1 MKKTLIIIPTFN
13 EIENIPKLIENIK
26 KLEPDTDILIVDD
39 NSGDGT
45 GDFIRKM
52 KNNKIFLISRAHKM
66 GIGSA
71 HKDGIDYAY
80 KNNYDFVITMDADGT
95 HDPKYIH
102 EMKKFNEEYDL
113 INTNRF
119 RNPKSLDDWPI
130 SRIIFT
136 KIRFFLNLILL
147 NVSYDSSGAY
157 RCYNLKKINKEHIL
171 MSQSNSYSFFW
182 ESMFILKEKKY
193 KIYEIPIL
201 LPYRKNGDSKIT
213 FLDILNSF
221 FLIWI
226 FFIKRIVGFYK

>member
-52 KNNKIFLISRAHKM
+52 ENNKIFLISRAHKM

-119 RNPKSLDDWPI
+119 LNPKSLDDWPI

-221 FLIWI
+221 LLIWI

>member
-1 MKKTLIIIPTFN
+1 MKKILIIIPTYN
-13 EIENIPKLIENIK
+13 EIENIPNLINKII
-26 KLEPDTDILIVDD
+26 KLEPQCNILIVDD
-39 NSGDGT
+39 NSQDGT
-45 GDFIRKM
+45 GDFIK
-52 KNNKIFLISRAHKM
+52 KINNKKIFLISRPNKM

-71 HKDGIDYAY
+71 HKDGIKYAY

-95 HDPKYIH
+95 HDPKYINLI
-102 EMKKFNEEYDL
+102 KKFNNDYDL

-119 RNPKSLDDWPI
+119 LNSKSLDDWPI

-136 KIRFFLNLILL
+136 KIRFFLNLVLL

-157 RCYNLKKINKEHIL
+157 RCYNLKRINQKHIL
-171 MSQSNSYSFFW
+171 MSKSNSYSFFW

-213 FLDILNSF
+213 ILDIINSF
-221 FLIWI
+221 LLIWV
-226 FFIKRIVGFYK
+226 FFIKRIIGFYK

>member
-52 KNNKIFLISRAHKM
+52 ENNKMFLISRAHKM

-119 RNPKSLDDWPI
+119 LNPKSLDDWPI

-171 MSQSNSYSFFW
+171 MSQSNSFFW

-221 FLIWI
+221 LLIWI

>member
-1 MKKTLIIIPTFN
+1 MKKTLIIIPTYN
-13 EIENIPKLIENIK
+13 EIENIPNLLKNIN
-26 KLEPDTDILIVDD
+26 KLESYADILIIDD
-39 NSGDGT
+39 NSEDGT
-45 GDFIRKM
+45 GRFIK
-52 KNNKIFLISRAHKM
+52 KIDNKKIFLISRPSKM

-71 HKDGIDYAY
+71 HKDGIKYAY

-95 HDPKYIH
+95 HDPKYIN
-102 EMKKFNEEYDL
+102 EMKKFYEKYDL

-119 RNPKSLDDWPI
+119 LNPKSLDDWPI

-157 RCYNLKKINKEHIL
+157 RCYNLKKIKEEDLL
-171 MSQSNSYSFFW
+171 MSKSNSYSFFW

-193 KIYEIPIL
+193 KIFEIPIL

-213 FLDILNSF
+213 LLDIINSF
-221 FLIWI
+221 ILIWV
-226 FFIKRIVGFYK
+226 FFIKRIIGFYK

>member
-119 RNPKSLDDWPI
+119 LNPKSLDDWPI

>member
-52 KNNKIFLISRAHKM
+52 ENNKIFLISRAHKM

-95 HDPKYIH
+95 HDPKYIR

-119 RNPKSLDDWPI
+119 LNPKSLDDWPI

-221 FLIWI
+221 LLIWI

>member
-52 KNNKIFLISRAHKM
+52 ENNKMFLISRAHKM

-119 RNPKSLDDWPI
+119 LNPKSLDDWPI

-221 FLIWI
+221 LLIWI

>member
-1 MKKTLIIIPTFN
+1 MKKTLIIIPTYN
-13 EIENIPKLIENIK
+13 EIENIPDLIKNIN
-26 KLEPDTDILIVDD
+26 KLEPNSDILIVDD
-39 NSGDGT
+39 NSQDGT
-45 GDFIRKM
+45 GDFVKKIN
-52 KNNKIFLISRAHKM
+52 NNKIFLISRPRKM

-71 HKDGIDYAY
+71 HKDGIKYAY
-80 KNNYDFVITMDADGT
+80 ENNYDFVITMDADGT
-95 HDPKYIH
+95 HDPKYIN
-102 EMKKFNEEYDL
+102 EIKKFNNEYDL

-119 RNPKSLDDWPI
+119 LNSKSLDDWPI

-147 NVSYDSSGAY
+147 NVSYDSSGAF
-157 RCYNLKKINKEHIL
+157 RSYNLKKINQDHIL

-213 FLDILNSF
+213 ILDIVNSF
-221 FLIWI
+221 FLIWV
-226 FFIKRIVGFYK
+226 FFIKRIMRFYK

>member
-1 MKKTLIIIPTFN
+1 MKKTLIIIPTYN
-13 EIENIPKLIENIK
+13 EIENIPDLIKNIN
-26 KLEPDTDILIVDD
+26 KLEPNSDILIVDD
-39 NSGDGT
+39 NSQDGT
-45 GDFIRKM
+45 GDFVKKIN
-52 KNNKIFLISRAHKM
+52 NNKIFLISRPRKM

-71 HKDGIDYAY
+71 HKDGIKYAY
-80 KNNYDFVITMDADGT
+80 ENNYDFVITMDADGT
-95 HDPKYIH
+95 HDPKYIN
-102 EMKKFNEEYDL
+102 EIKKFNNEYDL

-119 RNPKSLDDWPI
+119 LNSKSLDDWPI

-147 NVSYDSSGAY
+147 NVSYDSSGAF
-157 RCYNLKKINKEHIL
+157 RCYNLKKINQDHIL

-213 FLDILNSF
+213 ILDIVNSF
-221 FLIWI
+221 FLIWV
-226 FFIKRIVGFYK
+226 FFIKRIMRFYK